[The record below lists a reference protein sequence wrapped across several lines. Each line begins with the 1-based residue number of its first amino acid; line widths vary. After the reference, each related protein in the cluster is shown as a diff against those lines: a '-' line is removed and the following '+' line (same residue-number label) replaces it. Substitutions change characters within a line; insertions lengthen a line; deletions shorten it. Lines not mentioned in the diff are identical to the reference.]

1 MSCPGCE
8 TIAQPVELRLTP
20 ATAAVTAEQPRD
32 SGLRDADRFEAHR
45 QPIAQADRQGIAA
58 GEDRGMGSVVS
69 GAGPTGC
76 GDLHRLRHDPPAALP
91 ADSRTAVVVEDANGA
106 HWIDTFTSANSQTR
120 KLRPRSWAA
129 QFASSP
135 AY

>member
-32 SGLRDADRFEAHR
+32 SGLRDADRFEEHR
-45 QPIAQADRQGIAA
+45 HKVPQADGPWIAA
-58 GEDRGMGSVVS
+58 GEDRSMGSVIP

-91 ADSRTAVVVEDANGA
+91 TDSRTAVVVEDADGA

-120 KLRPRSWAA
+120 KLRPRSWAT